1 MEKFSNRDKL
11 ILAGLFLSKFDET
24 GLAALGFSGFTEAYN
39 VIASSL
45 KGRATSLKNYRDEF
59 DPYFPNKRKGWHG
72 RPLRDHCRQ
81 VMEKY
86 AALSLEEFS
95 GLIKSEISDA
105 GELSSLEEMIDDA
118 NAGSFAKRLITGQA
132 AEKYFES
139 RFALVKPFQN
149 CQIINTTALGCGFD
163 YRLVNAENHSLVVE
177 VKGLNASTGS
187 VQMTS
192 KEYRVAEF
200 LRDRFYLFIVRNF
213 AEKPFH
219 TLFQDPVNC
228 DLVFEE
234 RKQTVVQTSWSTAIN

>member
-1 MEKFSNRDKL
+1 
-11 ILAGLFLSKFDET
+11 
-24 GLAALGFSGFTEAYN
+24 
-39 VIASSL
+39 
-45 KGRATSLKNYRDEF
+45 
-59 DPYFPNKRKGWHG
+59 
-72 RPLRDHCRQ
+72 
-81 VMEKY
+81 
-86 AALSLEEFS
+86 LSLEEFS
-95 GLIKSEISDA
+95 GLIRSEISDA

-163 YRLVNAENHSLVVE
+163 YRLVNAE
-177 VKGLNASTGS
+177 
-187 VQMTS
+187 
-192 KEYRVAEF
+192 
-200 LRDRFYLFIVRNF
+200 
-213 AEKPFH
+213 KPFH